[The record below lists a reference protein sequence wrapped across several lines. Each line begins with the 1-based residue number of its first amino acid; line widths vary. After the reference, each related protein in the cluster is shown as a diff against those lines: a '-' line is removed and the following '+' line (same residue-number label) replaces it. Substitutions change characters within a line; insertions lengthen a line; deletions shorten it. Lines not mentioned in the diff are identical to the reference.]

1 MVNKLNRSDPK
12 NYYKKQ
18 ATQKPESTTLFE
30 AVKQEHFVMWQ
41 VRLSTGSMPISP
53 EKAIT
58 TVKH

>member
-30 AVKQEHFVMWQ
+30 AVKQEHFVVWQ
-41 VRLSTGSMPISP
+41 VR
-53 EKAIT
+53 
-58 TVKH
+58 